1 MITMLNNDRPKKLK
15 FKENFKKKKKQKKRH
30 GKKNQTKKPAWPATS
45 MKAYLHAT
53 NKEINIAWFL
63 RVGTLT
69 GNGKQSSC
77 E

>member
-15 FKENFKKKKKQKKRH
+15 FKRISR
-30 GKKNQTKKPAWPATS
+30 KKNERRDMKKNKQTKKPACPVTS
-45 MKAYLHAT
+45 MKAYLYAT